1 MLEIR
6 IHGRGG
12 QGGVIALE
20 MLANAYFKQG
30 QFVQVFPEFGAERR
44 GAPVA
49 AFMRVDSRPVRL
61 RCKIYKPDC
70 IIVLDPVL
78 LNSVDVT
85 QGLKPGGWILINS
98 EKTDRELKLGKAFHV
113 AVVNA
118 TSISIKYGLGART
131 SPIVNTTMLGA
142 FCRLPLKL
150 DIANMKKAIKDKI
163 KIKLSS
169 NIAAAE
175 EAYNSV
181 KIYDN
186 EI

>member
-12 QGGVIALE
+12 QGGVVALE

-78 LNSVDVT
+78 LNSVNVAE
-85 QGLKPGGWILINS
+85 GLKAGGWILINS
-98 EKTDRELKLGKAFHV
+98 EKTAQELNLGRAFNV
-113 AVVNA
+113 ATVNA
-118 TSISIKYGLGART
+118 TAVAIKYGLGSRT
-131 SPIVNTTMLGA
+131 SPIVNTAMLGA
-142 FCRLPLKL
+142 FCGLPLKL
-150 DIANMKKAIKDKI
+150 NLPFVKKSIKEKI
-163 KIKLSS
+163 KIKTNNNLL
-169 NIAAAE
+169 AAE
-175 EAYNSV
+175 EAYRNV
-181 KIYDN
+181 KLHTI
-186 EI
+186 

>member
-12 QGGVIALE
+12 QGGVVALE

-49 AFMRVDSRPVRL
+49 AFMRVDTRPVRL

-78 LNSVDVT
+78 LNSVNVT
-85 QGLKPGGWILINS
+85 EGLKKGGWIFINS
-98 EKTDRELKLGKAFHV
+98 EKTASELNLGHSFNV
-113 AVVNA
+113 ATVNA
-118 TSISIKYGLGART
+118 TAIAIKYGLGSRT
-131 SPIVNTTMLGA
+131 SPIVNTSMLGA

-150 DIANMKKAIKDKI
+150 DIANVKKAIKDKI
-163 KIKLSS
+163 SIKTNNNLL
-169 NIAAAE
+169 AAE
-175 EAYNSV
+175 EAYNNL
-181 KIYDN
+181 KLYTI
-186 EI
+186 

>member
-12 QGGVIALE
+12 QGGVVALE

-85 QGLKPGGWILINS
+85 EGLKPNGWILINS
-98 EKTDRELKLGKAFHV
+98 DKTGRELKLGNRFNIA
-113 AVVNA
+113 AVNA
-118 TSISIKYGLGART
+118 TAIALKYGLGSRT

-150 DIANMKKAIKDKI
+150 NISYVKKAIKDKI
-163 KIKLSS
+163 KIKTNNNLL
-169 NIAAAE
+169 AADQACKNLKL
-175 EAYNSV
+175 YTL
-181 KIYDN
+181 
-186 EI
+186 

>member
-20 MLANAYFKQG
+20 MLANGYFKQG

-78 LNSVDVT
+78 LNSVNVT
-85 QGLKPGGWILINS
+85 EGLKKGGWVLINS
-98 EKTDRELKLGKAFHV
+98 EKTSQELHLGNDFNIAT
-113 AVVNA
+113 VNA
-118 TSISIKYGLGART
+118 TAIALKYGLGSRT

-142 FCRLPLKL
+142 FCRLPLNL
-150 DIANMKKAIKDKI
+150 DISYVKKAIKDKI
-163 KIKLSS
+163 KIKTNNNLL
-169 NIAAAE
+169 AAE
-175 EAYNSV
+175 EAYKNL
-181 KIYDN
+181 KLYTI
-186 EI
+186 